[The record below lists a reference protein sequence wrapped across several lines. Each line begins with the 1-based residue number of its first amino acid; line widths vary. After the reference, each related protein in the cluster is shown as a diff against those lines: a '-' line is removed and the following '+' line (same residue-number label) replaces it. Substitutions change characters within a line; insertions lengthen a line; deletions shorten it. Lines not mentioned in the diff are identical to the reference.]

1 MAVGVGT
8 EDLIGQAWATGS
20 SLEMKGCQLLLSAGQ
35 KVERATGM
43 VLRDIY
49 VGDQDH
55 ACPLQGQAG
64 CVARASPPLRPHTI
78 IFIWLTF
85 HRSEGSQD

>member
-1 MAVGVGT
+1 MAVVVET

-20 SLEMKGCQLLLSAGQ
+20 PLELKSCQFLLSAGQ

-43 VLRDIY
+43 VLRDMY

-64 CVARASPPLRPHTI
+64 CVARASPRPSPHTI
-78 IFIWLTF
+78 IFINDY
-85 HRSEGSQD
+85 SG